1 MKKIDV
7 LDEGYVAVHPDGVM
21 GSDLTIA
28 NSARVSYN
36 KRKEELDE
44 KDHRLINFLAR
55 EGHTS
60 PFRHATMQFE
70 VKVPLMIARQ
80 WWKYIV
86 GAGFQDPMV
95 AWNESSR
102 RYITERNTYHLPDTF
117 RLAPA
122 NSKQGS
128 GEAVSQE
135 INEKYLN
142 LLAQQQLQGEAL
154 YQQAL
159 ADGICAE
166 QARLFLPAYGMYV
179 SFYWTASVQGIAH
192 LIKQRTAKDSQ
203 WEFQQYA
210 VAVKRLAMEHFPLA
224 IEALLEVETEVETL
238 RRLEEVK

>member
-1 MKKIDV
+1 MKKINI
-7 LDEGYVAVHPDGVM
+7 LDGGYVVLHEDGVM
-21 GSDLTIA
+21 GSDLSIV

-36 KRKEELDE
+36 KRKSALDTS
-44 KDHRLINFLAR
+44 DYRLIQYLAR

-70 VKVPLMIARQ
+70 VRVPLMIARQ

-102 RYITERNTYHLPDTF
+102 RYITERNEYHLPEQF

-128 GEAVSQE
+128 GEPIADE
-135 INEKYLN
+135 LNEKWTN
-142 LLAQQQLQGEAL
+142 LLAQHQLQGEAL
-154 YQQAL
+154 YQQAM

-166 QARLFLPAYGMYV
+166 QARLFTPAYGLYV
-179 SFYWTASVQGIAH
+179 SFYWTASLQGVAH
-192 LIKQRTAKDSQ
+192 LVNQRMAKDAQ
-203 WEFQQYA
+203 QEFQLYA
-210 VAVKRLAMEHFPLA
+210 KAVYDLAKIHFPWSIDALVEVKSPVDIIKEAVK
-224 IEALLEVETEVETL
+224 
-238 RRLEEVK
+238 